1 MSWTLF
7 ASILMS
13 EASQRAPGPRRY
25 VLAAG
30 LTLALGSAQFLLM
43 PVLRGRFPFLLFFPA
58 IIASSLV
65 GGLGPGL
72 LAVKVSVLF
81 SLFVLLPPAGS
92 LTITNRGDALALVIF
107 ALVGILAAVGSD
119 RLRRSRAEAE
129 AARAA
134 LVDNEARLASRDVY
148 KDRFLAVLA
157 HELRQPLQAIGM
169 ASRALREPATNAV
182 QISGLIDRQVQQLTR
197 LVSDLNDLTRI
208 KEGRVHFEQESFDVR
223 DALDAAAESHREML
237 AERQVRFVVNVAD
250 VPLPVLG
257 DPARLQQV
265 FSNLLRNAAQA
276 TPAGGTVDVRAE
288 RDAREAVIRV
298 RDTGIGIGSDR
309 LPEMFS
315 LFVQD
320 GPADSAHL
328 GVGLALVQSI
338 VTRHGGR
345 VQARSDGPGQGAEFE
360 VRLPCEGAS
369 GTA

>member
-1 MSWTLF
+1 MPEMRQYL
-7 ASILMS
+7 
-13 EASQRAPGPRRY
+13 RGPRRY
-25 VLAAG
+25 VLAAA
-30 LTLALGSAQFLLM
+30 LTLALGSVQFLLM
-43 PVLRGRFPFLLFFPA
+43 PALRGRFPFLLLFPA
-58 IIASSLV
+58 IIVSSLA
-65 GGLGPGL
+65 GGLGVGL
-72 LAVKVSVLF
+72 LAVKISVLF
-81 SLFVLLPPAGS
+81 ALFVLLPPAGS
-92 LTITNRGDALALVIF
+92 LTITNRNDAWALGIF
-107 ALVGILAAVGSD
+107 ALVGVLAAVGSD

-134 LVDNEARLASRDVY
+134 LVESEARLASRDVY

-169 ASRALREPATNAV
+169 ASRSLRESAANPT

-208 KEGRVHFEQESFDVR
+208 KEGRLHFEQEAFDVR
-223 DALDAAAESHREML
+223 DALDAAAETHREML
-237 AERQVRFVVNVAD
+237 AERRVRFLVSVAEA
-250 VPLPVLG
+250 PLPVLG

-276 TPAGGTVDVRAE
+276 TPAGGTVDMRAE
-288 RDAREAVIRV
+288 RDAHEAVIRV
-298 RDTGIGIGSDR
+298 RDTGVGIRPER

-338 VTRHGGR
+338 VTRHGGK

-360 VRLPCEGAS
+360 VRLPCAGAA

>member
-1 MSWTLF
+1 MPELP
-7 ASILMS
+7 
-13 EASQRAPGPRRY
+13 EPAPGPRRY
-25 VLAAG
+25 ALAAA
-30 LTLALGSAQFLLM
+30 LTLGLGTAQFLLM

-58 IIASSLV
+58 IITSSLV

-72 LAVKVSVLF
+72 LAVKVSFLF
-81 SLFVLLPPAGS
+81 SLFILLPPEGS
-92 LTITNRGDALALVIF
+92 LAITNRGDALALMIF
-107 ALVGILAAVGSD
+107 GLVGILTAFGSD
-119 RLRRSRAEAE
+119 RLRRTRSEAE

-134 LVDNEARLASRDVY
+134 LIESEARLASRDVY

-169 ASRALREPATNAV
+169 ASRTLREPGANAV
-182 QISGLIDRQVQQLTR
+182 QVSGLIDRQVQQLTR

-223 DALDAAAESHREML
+223 DALGAAAEAHRQML
-237 AERQVRFVVNVAD
+237 AERKVRFVVRSAD
-250 VPLPVLG
+250 VPLLVLG

-276 TPAGGTVDVRAE
+276 TPAGGVVDVQAE
-288 RDAREAVIRV
+288 RDTREAVIRV
-298 RDTGIGIGSDR
+298 RDTGVGIGPDR

-338 VTRHGGR
+338 VARHGGR

-360 VRLPCEGAS
+360 VRLPCEGAA
-369 GTA
+369 GAA